1 MKKPL
6 IEVKNLTFSYNGEKP
21 LFENLEFMLYEG
33 EKVGLKGK
41 TGAGKT
47 TLLYLIMG
55 FLKPQSGEIA
65 LFEKPR
71 KREEDFAEVRTKLG
85 FLFQDPE
92 IQLFCPTI
100 KEDIAFGPLNLGLKR
115 EEVLKIIKEVSEYLG
130 ISHLLERSVLQL
142 SGGEKKLCALA
153 SVMAMCPQVYLLDE
167 PTAGLDEVYKER
179 LYRFLK
185 ERANT
190 YLIVSHDS
198 DFLEETCEKIYYLE
212 DGNLKQIK

>member
-1 MKKPL
+1 MKRAL
-6 IEVKNLTFSYNGEKP
+6 IEIKELTFSYNGAKP
-21 LFENLEFMLYEG
+21 LFENLKFVLHEG
-33 EKVGLKGK
+33 ERVGLKGK

-55 FLKPQSGEIA
+55 FLKPQGGEII

-71 KREEDFAEVRTKLG
+71 KSEEDFAEVRTKLG

-100 KEDIAFGPLNLGLKR
+100 KEDIAFGPLNLGMKR
-115 EEVLKIIKEVSEYLG
+115 EEIFRIIKEVSEYFG
-130 ISHLLERSVLQL
+130 IAHLLERSVLQL
-142 SGGEKKLCALA
+142 SGGEKKICALA
-153 SVMAMCPQVYLLDE
+153 SVMAMRPKVYLLDE

-179 LYRFLK
+179 LHRFLRDNA
-185 ERANT
+185 ET
-190 YLIVSHDS
+190 YLIVSHDD

-212 DGNLKQIK
+212 DGKLKHIK

>member
-1 MKKPL
+1 MEKPL
-6 IEVKNLTFSYNGEKP
+6 IEVKRLTFSYDSQKP
-21 LFENLEFMLYEG
+21 LFENFDFVLCEG
-33 EKVGLKGK
+33 ERIGLKGK

-55 FLKPQSGEIA
+55 FLKPQQGEII
-65 LFEKPR
+65 LFGEKR
-71 KREEDFAEVRTKLG
+71 KKEEDFAKVRTRLG

-115 EEVLKIIKEVSEYLG
+115 EEVLKIVKEVAEYLG

-153 SVMAMCPQVYLLDE
+153 SVMAMRPQVYLLDE
-167 PTAGLDEVYKER
+167 PTAGLDDIYKNR
-179 LYRFLK
+179 IFRFLK
-185 ERANT
+185 ERAHT
-190 YLIVSHDS
+190 YLVVSHDS
-198 DFLEETCEKIYYLE
+198 DFLEETCDKIFYLE
-212 DGNLKQIK
+212 EGKLKQIK